1 MYVYIYVSMYIY
13 KHKIVLIVQP
23 QIIVFWVFLWL
34 AICFY
39 FWLNC
44 DAVFSFPLFM
54 AKFCILPF
62 PEYLHVNKSE
72 RQQQQQQKKSPKHP
86 YKQSCSR
93 VISLVSDRVLE
104 ALNKVLVAIHCLKSQ
119 KKKLQSSEMTG

>member
-1 MYVYIYVSMYIY
+1 MLY
-13 KHKIVLIVQP
+13 
-23 QIIVFWVFLWL
+23 FLFL
-34 AICFY
+34 FS
-39 FWLNC
+39 WLNF
-44 DAVFSFPLFM
+44 ASY
-54 AKFCILPF
+54 PF
-62 PEYLHVNKSE
+62 LNTYMLTRVKGNNNN
-72 RQQQQQQKKSPKHP
+72 KKSPKHP